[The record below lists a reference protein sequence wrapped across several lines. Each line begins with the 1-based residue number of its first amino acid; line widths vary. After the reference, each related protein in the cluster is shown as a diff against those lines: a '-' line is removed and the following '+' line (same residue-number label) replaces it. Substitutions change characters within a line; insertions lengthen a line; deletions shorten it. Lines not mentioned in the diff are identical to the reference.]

1 MPPFRPANLN
11 KRAYPGNASIIGPTC
26 TATLGITTTTC
37 CTSTACCAACCLSP
51 LCLGC
56 RCGGGCACPCC
67 CIVCSCNCTVCARTI
82 PSGRWKASEQYEAR
96 TRDAW
101 GDTNCV
107 TGAPTCLCC
116 TNVGSTCDV
125 GSTDFKGFF
134 INCGP
139 EYWYGGFQAATGCAY
154 NWDFCDH
161 VQNVCVGGCSAPCSG
176 RSHPWPTGCHGATS
190 KWFVAPACTQA
201 SETFKSSCPNSTDWC
216 ALNSAITNMGA
227 CGWCIPGRSW
237 MPCFGTPRG
246 TNCADAMVTAY
257 RCRTYWDSYTCERY
271 WTSHRAYIH
280 SWGSDAA
287 GSHGPY
293 MGTMNMSNG
302 SEDAW
307 YQSAGHARCTRAFI
321 IVENGNNC
329 CTGHQ

>member
-11 KRAYPGNASIIGPTC
+11 KRAYPGNASVIGPTC

-37 CTSTACCAACCLSP
+37 CSCILSLGSNCP
-51 LCLGC
+51 AGPVLGC
-56 RCGGGCACPCC
+56 RCTFVFAPSCCFVCGCP
-67 CIVCSCNCTVCARTI
+67 CTVCDRTI
-82 PSGRWKASEQYEAR
+82 PSGRWKVSEQYEAK

-101 GDTNCV
+101 GDDSCSCG
-107 TGAPTCLCC
+107 GATCLCNIC
-116 TNVGSTCDV
+116 PGSSITSPACVDM
-125 GSTDFKGFF
+125 KGFH
-134 INCGP
+134 IYKGP
-139 EYWYGGFQAATGCAY
+139 EYWYGGFSVTTGCAY

-161 VQNVCVGGCSAPCSG
+161 VQNVCVGGCAAPCSG
-176 RSHPWPTGCHGATS
+176 RSHPWPTGCHGSGAC
-190 KWFVAPACTQA
+190 WYVAPSCTQA
-201 SETFKSSCPNSTDWC
+201 SETFKSTCPNSTNWC
-216 ALNSAITNMGA
+216 ALNSAINQMGS

-237 MPCFGTPRG
+237 MPCFGTPKG

-257 RCRTYWDSYTCERY
+257 RCRTYWDSYTCDRY

-280 SWGSDAA
+280 SWGPDTA

-293 MGTMNMSNG
+293 MITMNMSNG

-307 YQSAGHARCTRAFI
+307 YQGAGNVRCTRAFR